1 MQLRT
6 LHTYV
11 GMFIAPSV
19 LFFACTGIIQIFS
32 LHEAHGGYTPP
43 AIVVKLSSV
52 HKDQVFRVPH
62 KGGGG
67 GASAGKSHKPKS
79 AEAPKPGADDSKPAI
94 AANSASASTVS
105 PVSNATATV
114 PTPAP
119 AAAKPPAAEHG
130 PKLAVPLL
138 KWFFTLVALGLIG
151 STLVGIWMAWQ
162 APLRRRNN
170 MILLA
175 IGVVIPVVLILLSA

>member
-11 GMFIAPSV
+11 GMLIAPSV

-43 AIVVKLSSV
+43 PIVVKLSSV

-62 KGGGG
+62 KA
-67 GASAGKSHKPKS
+67 GAGAAGKAHKPKT
-79 AEAPKPGADDSKPAI
+79 AEAPRPSADDSRQIVATN
-94 AANSASASTVS
+94 AASTSS
-105 PVSNATATV
+105 PASNATAPA
-114 PTPAP
+114 PTPS
-119 AAAKPPAAEHG
+119 AAKPPAADHG

-151 STLVGIWMAWQ
+151 STLVGVWMAWQ

-175 IGVVIPVVLILLSA
+175 IGVVIPIVLIVLSA